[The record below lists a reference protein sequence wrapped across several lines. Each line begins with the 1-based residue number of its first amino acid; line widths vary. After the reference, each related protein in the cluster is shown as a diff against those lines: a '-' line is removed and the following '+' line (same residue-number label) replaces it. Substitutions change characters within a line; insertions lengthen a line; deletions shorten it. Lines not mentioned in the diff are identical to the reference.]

1 MTRPAQ
7 PDEAPDHR
15 TKPGPTQAAPAPSV
29 QVGAGSEPP
38 ADVQAGGQGPATGA
52 GQQDDVPKPSPESL
66 PLPEALQAI
75 DDQIRAALIMVAHGN
90 ARLSK
95 LAGNIRFSYLQ
106 RDESRLI
113 GERRQLKT
121 AFQQGESTEAELKL
135 ALQALLQKAERQA
148 GTLLPPPTKAPAAV
162 GESPEPPLPPERGNQ
177 IRRAL
182 REAMMSLAAAAPL
195 HLQIELAPTFADTE
209 PDIMAMAARIHALH
223 RQVLG
228 SLKAI
233 RWRSQTSCVLTF
245 DDGKESREVEASFG
259 EQGITSLPAAYRQN
273 QQKPAQAAR
282 PGGGQGKAGQNR
294 RGPGAGARPAN
305 RTGGAAGAGQ
315 AAGPRARTGEASSNP
330 PKGRPDHSRPQAD
343 AHRPSANADGTS
355 DNGQQPSKIPPR
367 GQSGH
372 HGDPR
377 TGGDRSPENRGRS
390 HERRPRPGRQPSGNR
405 RADGQDQRGNR
416 GTKSFPSNSAMA
428 DKLRA
433 ALGGQLNLPKSK
445 KG

>member
-1 MTRPAQ
+1 MSIEETPPSQSPA
-7 PDEAPDHR
+7 
-15 TKPGPTQAAPAPSV
+15 
-29 QVGAGSEPP
+29 
-38 ADVQAGGQGPATGA
+38 VQADTPPPEA
-52 GQQDDVPKPSPESL
+52 PKPSPESL

-148 GTLLPPPTKAPAAV
+148 GTLLAPPAKAQAAEGEAPAT
-162 GESPEPPLPPERGNQ
+162 PLPAERGNQ

-233 RWRSQTSCVLTF
+233 RWRSQTSCVLSF
-245 DDGKESREVEASFG
+245 DDGKESREVEAAFG
-259 EQGITSLPAAYRQN
+259 EQGLESLPEAFRQST
-273 QQKPAQAAR
+273 QKPAQTAR

-294 RGPGAGARPAN
+294 RGPGAGARAAN
-305 RTGGAAGAGQ
+305 RSGGAAGPGQ
-315 AAGPRARTGEASSNP
+315 AAGPGAGTGDANGAAS
-330 PKGRPDHSRPQAD
+330 KERPHRSRPQGEAR
-343 AHRPSANADGTS
+343 RPRTHADGTPG
-355 DNGQQPSKIPPR
+355 NGQPPAKHPPR
-367 GQSGH
+367 GQRGRQ
-372 HGDPR
+372 GDSR
-377 TGGDRSPENRGRS
+377 TGGDQSTADKGRS
-390 HERRPRPGRQPSGNR
+390 HDRRPRPGPHAGSGR

-416 GTKSFPSNSAMA
+416 GSGSRSFPSNSAMA

-445 KG
+445 KD